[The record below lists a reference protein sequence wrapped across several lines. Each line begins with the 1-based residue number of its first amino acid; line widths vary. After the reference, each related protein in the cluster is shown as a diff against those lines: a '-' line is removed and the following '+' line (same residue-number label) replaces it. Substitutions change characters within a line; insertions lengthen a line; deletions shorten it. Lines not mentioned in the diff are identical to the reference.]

1 MRRYLGSPMVVIILL
16 LLVSSVLSG
25 RFSSPVDWLM
35 SIVKMLPGIIIG
47 LSFHEYGHALV
58 AVKCGDPTPKNQG
71 RLTINPLAHVDPIG
85 LACLAF
91 VGFGWGVPVQINPR
105 NFRNPRRDEFL
116 VSIAGVVMNFILAI
130 IFAGVLRLLYISP
143 DFALSSLGSTI
154 SEVVIYVIQINLVL
168 LVFNLIPIPPLDGF
182 GIITQLFNLRN
193 TRFYYTVYNNGF
205 FILVILMLFN
215 VTGMILSPLVNA
227 LYSFVLG
234 IFF

>member
-1 MRRYLGSPMVVIILL
+1 MRRFVSSPMLFIIVI
-16 LLVSSVLSG
+16 LLVSSAMSG
-25 RFSSPVDWLM
+25 RFDNLGDWFMHL
-35 SIVKMLPGIIIG
+35 VLMLPGIIIG

-105 NFRNPRRDEFL
+105 NFKHPRRDELL
-116 VSIAGVVMNFILAI
+116 VSLAGVVMNFILAI
-130 IFAGVLRLLYISP
+130 VFTGILRLCYMS
-143 DFALSSLGSTI
+143 DTMVSSSFGSI
-154 SEVVIYVIQINLVL
+154 ACEVIIYVVQINLVL

-205 FILVILMLFN
+205 FILVILILFGL
-215 VTGMILSPLVNA
+215 TDRILGPIINI